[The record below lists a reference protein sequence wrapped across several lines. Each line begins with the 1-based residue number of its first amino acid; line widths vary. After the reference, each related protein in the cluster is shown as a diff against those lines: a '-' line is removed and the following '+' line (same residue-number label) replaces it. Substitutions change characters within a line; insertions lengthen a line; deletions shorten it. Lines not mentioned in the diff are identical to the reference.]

1 MLEPAAMSEPNSIA
15 PRLRRGFPTRRYY
28 RIALGVSLLV
38 NALLLTGVYYYN
50 SIEGVLSTVEM
61 AVGIID

>member
-1 MLEPAAMSEPNSIA
+1 MSEPISDA
-15 PRLRRGFPTRRYY
+15 PRLRRGFPSRRYY
-28 RIALGVSLLV
+28 RIALTLSLLV

-50 SIEGVLSTVEM
+50 SIEGVLSTVEL